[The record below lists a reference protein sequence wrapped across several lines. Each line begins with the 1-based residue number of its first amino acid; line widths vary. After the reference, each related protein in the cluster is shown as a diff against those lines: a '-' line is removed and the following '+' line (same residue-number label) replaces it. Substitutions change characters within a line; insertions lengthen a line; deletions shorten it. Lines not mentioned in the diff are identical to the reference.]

1 MKTVSK
7 ITVVLLLILFTILL
21 VACGDEEKPSAEPAT
36 ATAAPDPFSLTPIFA
51 TAIPTATEEGMNTAP
66 TSIPAPTEI
75 AAPTE
80 SAEVGGPS
88 IEVNSSPGIA
98 LSETLGLPGET
109 VRVTGA
115 GFEPNEPISLHWS
128 DPDGGLGPVATNT
141 IADENGEMVDV
152 TLAVPPSEQWPGGSA
167 EEEDFIQ
174 LRAKSETW
182 DDAQYYWANFRYIVR
197 FNPGAA
203 VLPYLNET
211 FGNGLTLPNG
221 WAWDYEDDE
230 QTRVNFTGPSGGGGF
245 VYIVSGSTL
254 TEAIDA
260 IMAEVA
266 AGQNYNTTPGTIGG
280 YTGTEAITDGG
291 FKVIFVERGGNIYAI
306 RIADATGAFN
316 DSIANTVALP

>member
-7 ITVVLLLILFTILL
+7 ITVLLLSILFVISL
-21 VACGDEEKPSAEPAT
+21 VGCGGEEDPTAEPAT

-51 TAIPTATEEGMNTAP
+51 TAIPTATQEGMDTAP

-80 SAEVGGPS
+80 SSEVSGPS
-88 IEVNSSPGIA
+88 IDVESAPGIV

-109 VRVTGA
+109 VTVSGS
-115 GFEPNEPISLHWS
+115 GFEPDEPISLHWS
-128 DPDGGLGPVATNT
+128 DPNGGLGPVATNT
-141 IADENGEMVDV
+141 VADETGEMVDV
-152 TLAVPPSEQWPGGSA
+152 TLEVPPSDQWPGGSA
-167 EEEDFIQ
+167 EEEEFIQ

-182 DDAQYYWANFRYIVR
+182 ADTQYYWANFRYIVR

-245 VYIVSGSTL
+245 VYIVSGSTM
-254 TEAIDA
+254 TETIAA
-260 IMAEVA
+260 IMGEVA
-266 AGQNYNTTPGTIGG
+266 AGQSYSITPGTIGG
-280 YTGTEAITDGG
+280 YTGTEAVTTGG

-306 RIADATGAFN
+306 RIADASGAFN
-316 DSIANTVALP
+316 DSIANTVTLP